1 MFWFRWIDYVLT
13 ALITI
18 TVRYELTI
26 LLNDHPQV
34 LCSSSLKL
42 FKSTPLSLTAMI
54 NTALSEALPNN
65 RERRVKHCAVSRGC
79 SLRCVAGIAVS
90 HRSARGLAPSLRRKA
105 LISPVSQAWP
115 SMCVIF
121 LCAVRNGL
129 LHVSRSRSLQLPCH
143 FRRHHQAGIRA
154 GAGER
159 KGAYKSRFKNME
171 IDISFH
177 CNHVVDWC
185 QWVYACFG
193 AGAVYCA
200 VQRWTKHSIHMQ
212 SESIMR
218 DPNLIA
224 RSPVQE
230 FRWIPTKTHPWAGW
244 TNRKWPILDDDC

>member
-1 MFWFRWIDYVLT
+1 M
-13 ALITI
+13 
-18 TVRYELTI
+18 
-26 LLNDHPQV
+26 
-34 LCSSSLKL
+34 LCPSSLKL

-193 AGAVYCA
+193 RGRLLCSAEMNKTFDSHAIGKHNARSEPDSKVAGARISLNTNENA
-200 VQRWTKHSIHMQ
+200 
-212 SESIMR
+212 
-218 DPNLIA
+218 
-224 RSPVQE
+224 PV
-230 FRWIPTKTHPWAGW
+230 GW
-244 TNRKWPILDDDC
+244 VGQ